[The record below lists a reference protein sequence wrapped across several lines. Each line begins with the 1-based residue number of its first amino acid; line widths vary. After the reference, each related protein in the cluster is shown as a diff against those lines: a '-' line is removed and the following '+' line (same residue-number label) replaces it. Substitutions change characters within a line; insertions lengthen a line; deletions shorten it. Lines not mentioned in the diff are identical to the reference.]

1 VSLVTIAGMRPVV
14 FVSISNFQNLFSFC
28 IMKWIKKI
36 AFVLYYVGLVL
47 LAVFAIKSDA
57 LKSIF
62 SGLQSSNEGVLV
74 QVANYFR
81 YADTWNLIFF
91 FMFFAAA
98 IGLMMSLNLFYDRVF
113 KWIVVKYPKLSF
125 LNSSWADL
133 TLQKGAALLSII
145 FLFWLG
151 SNIIIPFQANKHI
164 VSSIDEIPKPMPVLV
179 LGTSKFLRNTTKE
192 NKYYTYRIDA
202 ALELFQ
208 AKKSTFFIL
217 SGDGGDGRADD
228 YDEPRDMRDDLIAG
242 GVPPEQIKIDT
253 AGFRTLDSILRLRV
267 LFKLNDI
274 IIVSQGF
281 HQPRS
286 IFLSSFYGLTPYGY
300 SAKGSATFAMIKR
313 EGFSSRPGMIMD
325 LIFANMQP
333 KILAP
338 GHESYQFRESF
349 EAKSDFHILIL
360 IGLFVLVFIMIM
372 GFGVY
377 QSKQGAERTKAVKKY
392 VYGGSGIFV
401 ALVVM
406 IASVYKNLDIKF
418 IDEAVESIAKV
429 VGVNTEKMEVKK
441 VIYEQIVKKEKQKEL
456 EIIEKEREL
465 AVAVDSSQF
474 KLEKPIEVVPEKK
487 MNIVTISKPENQPAV
502 RRDSVFNA
510 VSIALPKEKEP
521 EKKKNPFNAIK
532 INGGKVNT
540 ASLTPTEFFTVKI
553 HNTQPVDNESIVFLR
568 TTDEVV
574 LNGKTIEANTVF
586 ESRANVFN
594 GKISFIVDKIKNVQV
609 AGLKTFGFVD
619 RQEGMKIEDRFYQSG
634 KIVLSDGEPVLF
646 NKLN

>member
-1 VSLVTIAGMRPVV
+1 
-14 FVSISNFQNLFSFC
+14 
-28 IMKWIKKI
+28 MKWIKKI

-47 LAVFAIKSDA
+47 LAVLAIKSDS
-57 LKSIF
+57 LNSIF
-62 SGLQSSNEGVLV
+62 SGLQTSNEGLLV
-74 QVANYFR
+74 KVANYFR

-98 IGLMMSLNLFYDRVF
+98 IGLMMSLNLLYDRIF
-113 KWIVVKYPKLSF
+113 EWIVSKYPKLAF
-125 LNSSWADL
+125 LNSPWADL

-145 FLFWLG
+145 FLFWLA
-151 SNIIIPFQANKHI
+151 SNIIIPWQANKHI
-164 VSSIDEIPKPMPVLV
+164 VSSINEIPKPMPVLI
-179 LGTSKFLRNTTKE
+179 LGTSKFLRNTKSE
-192 NKYYTYRIDA
+192 NKYYTYRIEA
-202 ALELFQ
+202 ALELF
-208 AKKSTFFIL
+208 KGNKSTFFIL
-217 SGDGGDGRADD
+217 SGDGGDGRTDD
-228 YDEPRDMRDDLIAG
+228 YDETRDMRDDLIAA
-242 GVPPEQIKIDT
+242 GVPSEKIKIDT

-333 KILAP
+333 KVLAP
-338 GHESYQFRESF
+338 GEESYQFRESF

-360 IGLFVLVFIMIM
+360 IGLFVLVFVMIM

-377 QSKQGAERTKAVKKY
+377 QSKQGQERTKAVKKY

-429 VGVNTEKMEVKK
+429 VGVATEKMEVKK
-441 VIYEQIVKKEKQKEL
+441 VIYEQIVKKEQEKEKEL
-456 EIIEKEREL
+456 EIAALAEEK
-465 AVAVDSSQF
+465 AAVDSSQF
-474 KLEKPIEVVPEKK
+474 VIAAPAEVVPEKK
-487 MNIVTISKPENQPAV
+487 MNIIAIKKAEDQPTV

-532 INGGKVNT
+532 INGGKVN
-540 ASLTPTEFFTVKI
+540 SSSSEPTDFFTVKI
-553 HNTQPVDNESIVFLR
+553 HNTQPINNESVVYLR
-568 TTDEVV
+568 TTEDVQ
-574 LNGKTIEANTVF
+574 LKGKLIAANTVF
-586 ESRANVFN
+586 ESKANVFN
-594 GKISFIVDKIKNVQV
+594 GKISFIVDHIDEVQTS
-609 AGLKTFGFVD
+609 GLKTYGFKD
-619 RQEGMKIEDRFYQSG
+619 KQEGMKIEDRFYQSG
-634 KIVLSDGEPVLF
+634 KLVLSDGEPVLF